1 MIFATLSRVLLV
13 PVRYW
18 FPRLAYQVVQYEAPA
33 QAVRAV
39 RGRVLEPSVLVETLP
54 PAVIALPIGTQLLV
68 LLVAA
73 AKKQDTMWATESC
86 LFVDKMPRTRAGYG
100 LS

>member
-39 RGRVLEPSVLVETLP
+39 RGRVLEPSVLVETLMLIKFTKLI
-54 PAVIALPIGTQLLV
+54 VVSSFYLPLRGFYQ
-68 LLVAA
+68 
-73 AKKQDTMWATESC
+73 
-86 LFVDKMPRTRAGYG
+86 
-100 LS
+100 